1 MLLVGERVPDT
12 TGPFSDVFLCDNFAG
27 GVEQVPRMLNEHKH
41 HKKSWKRK
49 QIGIRLPDAPVLL
62 ELLEQLDG

>member
-1 MLLVGERVPDT
+1 MVTDSVRVVVRSFVG
-12 TGPFSDVFLCDNFAG
+12 G
-27 GVEQVPRMLNEHKH
+27 EQVPRMLIEHKH

-62 ELLEQLDG
+62 ELLDQLDG